1 MSKTTIPRGGITAD
15 AIDATLIADDAI
27 SEEHLDATSIT
38 GHTALAEAPAD
49 TDEFL
54 ISDGGVLKRLDAQY
68 VGGAGL
74 TLLGTITASGA
85 TNSTFQNGSNSI
97 VFDSTYST
105 YIITLNGMTCSSDDD
120 NFRVSFSHD
129 SGSNYNSEAS
139 TVADKAT
146 INSSGSASSDGS
158 PFGSFSSGACNLV
171 GAQSNGSAEGFNG
184 IMEFHGMHISNRIK
198 GFTFRFQA
206 HQHNNLRVQVHGAG
220 TVERNEDID
229 GIRFNCN
236 SGTHS
241 GTLRLYGVKAS

>member
-1 MSKTTIPRGGITAD
+1 MALSTIPKDSIAAD
-15 AIDATLIADDAI
+15 AIDATKIADDAI
-27 SEEHLDATSIT
+27 SEEHLDATAIT

-85 TNSTFQNGSNSI
+85 SNSTFQNGSNSI
-97 VFDSTYST
+97 VFDSTFST
-105 YIITLNGMTCSSDDD
+105 YIVTLNGMTCSSDDD

-206 HQHNNLRVQVHGAG
+206 HHHNNLRVQIHGAG

-229 GIRFNCN
+229 GIRLNCN